1 MVLNQNAAGYSF
13 TDFKFALRARWTTV
27 VLLGAILLTAG
38 SYLTVKK
45 PISYRAVSNLAF
57 AEDVQAIPV
66 FRSSTDVRP
75 MTIDVKKQARTELMS
90 GVLFLKVADKY
101 DLPERWQM
109 RNRAATLERMRRQIE
124 IVYDPKADLVQVIA
138 HDDTDEGAAML
149 ANAIAMEFVDQKKF
163 EARLKAEERIRNLN
177 FELESRREEVVSVE
191 GEIASLRALENPPV
205 EQIENLRRGLVQD
218 AHLIRSLEAKHQL
231 AVIEQ
236 REAAPAVSLLTKAV
250 PEETALVSQRWY
262 LPTMLGLLGVALGVI
277 FIGLFAVRGTQLQI
291 AANLKNTLDLHLIGF
306 APVVSYPL
314 VRLKRIA
321 DKIVEPYRY
330 LRESIRK
337 LPAADSSFIQAIS
350 ANSDSQLADVISNL
364 CVVMA
369 EAGSSVMLID
379 GNLRDPQ
386 LYKLFDAA
394 NHPGLSDYLTGEMRL
409 EETVVKSRKN
419 NLWFMPSGPP
429 REDPSSLFSGKR
441 MEDLV
446 YDMKSR
452 FDYLIMTCPSPLSFS
467 ETGIVAGIADHTIAV
482 SSYQKHS
489 EKTLSQIK
497 QSLESSGGL
506 LSGVILSQ
514 SIAVPIKKK
523 PAQNRR
529 EKALA

>member
-38 SYLTVKK
+38 SYLTIKK
-45 PISYRAVSNLAF
+45 PVSYRAVSNLAF
-57 AEDVQAIPV
+57 AEETKSVPV

-109 RNRAATLERMRRQIE
+109 KDRASTLEKMRRQVE
-124 IVYDPKADLVQVIA
+124 IVYEPGADLVQVIA
-138 HDDTDEGAAML
+138 HDETDEGAAML
-149 ANAIAMEFVDQKKF
+149 ANAIAMEFVDQKKL

-177 FELESRREEVVSVE
+177 FELESRREGVVSVE
-191 GEIASLRALENPPV
+191 GRIASLRSLDNSPL
-205 EQIENLRRGLVQD
+205 EQIEGLRRDLVQE

-231 AVIEQ
+231 AVVEQ
-236 REAAPAVSLLTKAV
+236 REAEPAVSLLTKAV

-262 LPTMLGLLGVALGVI
+262 LPAMLGLLGVALGVV
-277 FIGLFAVRGTQLQI
+277 FIGVFAVRGAQLQVVTS
-291 AANLKNTLDLHLIGF
+291 LKEQLDLQLIGF
-306 APVVSYPL
+306 APVLSTPL
-314 VRLKRIA
+314 VRLTRIA
-321 DKIVEPYRY
+321 DNIIEPYRY
-330 LRESIRK
+330 LRGNVRK
-337 LPAADSSFIQAIS
+337 LPAGDSSFISVVS
-350 ANSDSQLADVISNL
+350 ADSESQLAEVVSNL

-369 EAGSSVMLID
+369 EAGSTVLLID

-409 EETVVKSRKN
+409 EETVVKTRKN
-419 NLWFMPSGPP
+419 NLWFMPSGPQ
-429 REDPSSLFSGKR
+429 REDPASLFSGKR

-452 FDYLIMTCPSPLSFS
+452 FDYLLITSPSPLSFS
-467 ETGIVAGIADHTIAV
+467 EAGIMAGITDHTIAV
-482 SSYQKHS
+482 SSYQKHT
-489 EKTLSQIK
+489 EKKLGQMK

-514 SIAVPIKKK
+514 SMAMPIKKQ
-523 PAQNRR
+523 PVQRTA
-529 EKALA
+529 EKVT